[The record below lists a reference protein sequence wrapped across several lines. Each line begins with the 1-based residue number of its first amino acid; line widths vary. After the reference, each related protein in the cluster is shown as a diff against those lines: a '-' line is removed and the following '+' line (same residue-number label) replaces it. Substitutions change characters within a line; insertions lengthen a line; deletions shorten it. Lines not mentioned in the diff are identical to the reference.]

1 MSNELQQTL
10 NNILNDKNTNLLPE
24 NLRAGVT
31 CLGVEGTAEV
41 PTPIY
46 EISDWVSI
54 NIPEL
59 SSMSGSIRKAIVCYP
74 YLLIDYHVSSGVR
87 TSYIYIIKINNG
99 VSEVLYIESGRSSN
113 YTSSS
118 LFGYDDNYLYF
129 YLGTSLSC
137 AIRKLDLN
145 TKEVSDTSGIIQ
157 INDEY
162 NYPYIIENGLIL
174 RPYVYRSGSSYPT
187 KVYKISNNGDTVET
201 LYTFPNGILENVR
214 MLTNNIFWDFSSK
227 KIYKITEEGGTVSV
241 SSSPSSLSISTL
253 YGINSYGTKIFADDG
268 IYSLSSTF
276 SLGEKIADFTL
287 KETLYCQRWKL
298 LYREYF

>member
-1 MSNELQQTL
+1 MSNQLQTNLDAILQEKQTKIL
-10 NNILNDKNTNLLPE
+10 PANIRKDVNIL
-24 NLRAGVT
+24 GVD
-31 CLGVEGTAEV
+31 GTADV
-41 PTPIY
+41 PIPIY
-46 EISDWVSI
+46 NISDWVSI

-59 SSMSGSIRKAIVCYP
+59 SSMSGSIYRAIVCYP
-74 YLLIDYHVSSGVR
+74 YLLIDYYVSSNVAN
-87 TSYIYIIKINNG
+87 IYIIKINNG
-99 VSEVLYIESGRSSN
+99 VSEVLYTESGRSSD
-113 YTSSS
+113 YASSS

-129 YLGTSLSC
+129 YLGASSSC
-137 AIRKLDLN
+137 AIKKLDLN

-157 INDEY
+157 INYKY

-174 RPYVYRSGSSYPT
+174 KPYKYRSGSSYPT

-214 MLTNNIFWDFSSK
+214 MLTNNIFWDYSSK

-287 KETLYCQRWKL
+287 KEILYCQRWRL

>member
-1 MSNELQQTL
+1 MSNQLQTNLDAILQEKQTKIL
-10 NNILNDKNTNLLPE
+10 PANIRKDVNIL
-24 NLRAGVT
+24 GVD
-31 CLGVEGTAEV
+31 GTADV
-41 PTPIY
+41 PIPIY
-46 EISDWVSI
+46 NISDWVSI

-59 SSMSGSIRKAIVCYP
+59 SSMSGSIDRAIVCYP
-74 YLLIDYHVSSGVR
+74 YLLIDYYVSSNVAN
-87 TSYIYIIKINNG
+87 IYIIKINNG
-99 VSEVLYIESGRSSN
+99 VSEVLYTESGRSSD

-129 YLGTSLSC
+129 YLGTSSSC
-137 AIRKLDLN
+137 AIKKLDLN

-162 NYPYIIENGLIL
+162 NQPYIIENGLIL
-174 RPYVYRSGSSYPT
+174 KPYKYRSGSYPA

-201 LYTFPNGILENVR
+201 LYTFSNGILENVR
-214 MLTNNIFWDFSSK
+214 MLTNNIFWDYSNK

>member
-1 MSNELQQTL
+1 MSNQLQENL
-10 NNILNDKNTNLLPE
+10 DAILLDKNTNLLPE

-46 EISDWVSI
+46 DISDWVSI

-59 SSMSGSIRKAIVCYP
+59 SSMSGSIDRAIVCYP
-74 YLLIDYHVSSGVR
+74 YLLIVYYVSSNVAN
-87 TSYIYIIKINNG
+87 IYIIKINNG
-99 VSEVLYIESGRSSN
+99 VSEVLYTESGRSSD

-129 YLGTSLSC
+129 YLGASSSC
-137 AIRKLDLN
+137 AIKKLDLN

-157 INDEY
+157 INYKY
-162 NYPYIIENGLIL
+162 NYPYIIENCLIL
-174 RPYVYRSGSSYPT
+174 KPYKYRSGSYPT

-201 LYTFPNGILENVR
+201 LYTFSNGILENVR
-214 MLTNNIFWDFSSK
+214 MLTNNIFWDYSSK

-268 IYSLSSTF
+268 IYDLSSTF

-287 KETLYCQRWKL
+287 KEILYCQRWRL
-298 LYREYF
+298 LYRKYF

>member
-1 MSNELQQTL
+1 MKNELQQVL
-10 NNILNDKNTNLLPE
+10 DNILDDKTTNLKPE
-24 NLRAGVT
+24 NLRQGIT
-31 CLGVEGTAEV
+31 CLEVEGTADV

-46 EISDWVSI
+46 DISDWVSI

-59 SSMSGSIRKAIVCYP
+59 SSMDGSISRAVAFYHYI
-74 YLLIDYHVSSGVR
+74 LIDYHISKDVI

-99 VSEVLYIESGRSSN
+99 VSEVLYTENGYFSN

-129 YLGTSLSC
+129 YLGASSSC
-137 AIRKLDLN
+137 AIKKLDLN
-145 TKEVSDTSGIIQ
+145 TNDVSDTTGTIQ
-157 INDEY
+157 INYKY

-174 RPYVYRSGSSYPT
+174 KPYVYRSGSSYPT

-201 LYTFPNGILENVR
+201 LYTFPNGILDDVR
-214 MLTNNIFWDFSSK
+214 MLTNNIFWDSSSK

-253 YGINSYGTKIFADDG
+253 YGINSYGTKIFANDG
-268 IYSLSSTF
+268 IYNLSSTF

-287 KETLYCQRWKL
+287 KEILRCQRWKL

>member
-1 MSNELQQTL
+1 MSNQLQTNLDAILQEKQTKIL
-10 NNILNDKNTNLLPE
+10 PANIRKDVNIL
-24 NLRAGVT
+24 GVD
-31 CLGVEGTAEV
+31 GTADV
-41 PTPIY
+41 PIPIY
-46 EISDWVSI
+46 NISDWVSI

-59 SSMSGSIRKAIVCYP
+59 SSMDGSIDRAIVCYP
-74 YLLIDYHVSSGVR
+74 YLLIDYYVGSNVAN
-87 TSYIYIIKINNG
+87 IYIIKINNG
-99 VSEVLYIESGRSSN
+99 VSEVLYTESGRSSD

-129 YLGTSLSC
+129 YLGASSSC
-137 AIRKLDLN
+137 AIKKLDLN

-157 INDEY
+157 INDKY
-162 NYPYIIENGLIL
+162 NQPYIIENGLIL
-174 RPYVYRSGSSYPT
+174 KPYKYKGGSYPA

-201 LYTFPNGILENVR
+201 LYTFPSSILENVR

>member
-1 MSNELQQTL
+1 MSNQLQTNLDAILQEKQTKIL
-10 NNILNDKNTNLLPE
+10 PANIRKDVNIL
-24 NLRAGVT
+24 GVD
-31 CLGVEGTAEV
+31 GTADV
-41 PTPIY
+41 PIPIY
-46 EISDWVSI
+46 NISDWVSI

-59 SSMSGSIRKAIVCYP
+59 SSMSGSIDRAIVCYP
-74 YLLIDYHVSSGVR
+74 YLLIDYYVSSDVAN
-87 TSYIYIIKINNG
+87 IYIIKINNG
-99 VSEVLYIESGRSSN
+99 VSEVLYTESGRSSD

-129 YLGTSLSC
+129 YLGTSSSC
-137 AIRKLDLN
+137 AIKKLDLN

-157 INDEY
+157 INDKY
-162 NYPYIIENGLIL
+162 NQPYIIENGLIL
-174 RPYVYRSGSSYPT
+174 KPYTYKGGPYPA

-201 LYTFPNGILENVR
+201 LYTFSNSILEDVR
-214 MLTNNIFWDFSSK
+214 MLTNNIFWDSSRK
-227 KIYKITEEGGTVSV
+227 KIYKITEEDGTVSV

>member
-1 MSNELQQTL
+1 MADKLVYELQD
-10 NNILNDKNTNLLPE
+10 IKEDRNTNLKPE
-24 NLRAGVT
+24 NLKAGVT

-41 PTPIY
+41 PIPIY
-46 EISDWVSI
+46 NISDWVSI

-59 SSMSGSIRKAIVCYP
+59 SSMSGSIDRAIVCYP
-74 YLLIDYHVSSGVR
+74 YLLIAYYVSSDV
-87 TSYIYIIKINNG
+87 TNIYIIKINNG
-99 VSEVLYIESGRSSN
+99 VSEVLYTESGRFSD

-129 YLGTSLSC
+129 YLGASSSC
-137 AIRKLDLN
+137 AIKKLDLN

-157 INDEY
+157 INDKY
-162 NYPYIIENGLIL
+162 NQPYIIENGLIL
-174 RPYVYRSGSSYPT
+174 KPYKYKGGPYPA

-201 LYTFPNGILENVR
+201 LYTFSGSILKNVR
-214 MLTNNIFWDFSSK
+214 MLTNNIFWDSFTK

-253 YGINSYGTKIFADDG
+253 YGINSYCTKIFADDG
-268 IYSLSSTF
+268 IYNLSSTF

-287 KETLYCQRWKL
+287 KEILYCQRWKL
-298 LYREYF
+298 LHREYF